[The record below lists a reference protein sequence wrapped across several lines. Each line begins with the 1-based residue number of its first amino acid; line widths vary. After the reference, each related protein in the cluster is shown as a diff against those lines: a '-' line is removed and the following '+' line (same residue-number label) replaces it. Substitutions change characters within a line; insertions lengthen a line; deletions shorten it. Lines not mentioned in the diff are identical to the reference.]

1 MALEA
6 EECLEDFLQVV
17 MEVLMVE
24 MVVVLTQ
31 VLDRAL
37 LLENLVHLVEP
48 CTPVVEVLAVIL
60 GVVIAPEVPEEMA
73 AVVMVV
79 KQPLLALLALPIP
92 AVAVE
97 AAAAML
103 HVLVIGPALGQE
115 VLVVPAL

>member
-24 MVVVLTQ
+24 MVVALTQ
-31 VLDRAL
+31 VLDRVL
-37 LLENLVHLVEP
+37 RLENLVHLVEP
-48 CTPVVEVLAVIL
+48 CMLVAEVLAVTL
-60 GVVIAPEVPEEMA
+60 GVVIAPVALEEMA
-73 AVVMVV
+73 VEATAA
-79 KQPLLALLALPIP
+79 PRLLLGLLALPIP

>member
-24 MVVVLTQ
+24 MVVALTQ
-31 VLDRAL
+31 VLDRVL
-37 LLENLVHLVEP
+37 RLENLVHLVEP
-48 CTPVVEVLAVIL
+48 CMLVAEVLAVTL
-60 GVVIAPEVPEEMA
+60 GVVIAPVALEEMA
-73 AVVMVV
+73 AEVMVV
-79 KQPLLALLALPIP
+79 KQPLLALLALPIL
-92 AVAVE
+92 VE

-103 HVLVIGPALGQE
+103 QVLVIGPALGQE